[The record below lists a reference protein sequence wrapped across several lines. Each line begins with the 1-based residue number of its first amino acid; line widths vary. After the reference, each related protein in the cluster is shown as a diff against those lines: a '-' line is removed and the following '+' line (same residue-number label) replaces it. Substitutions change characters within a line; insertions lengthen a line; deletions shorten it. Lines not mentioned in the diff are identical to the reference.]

1 MKSSGR
7 CDSIGMATQARF
19 RVQRPWTSYGLG
31 FRWLGLLRHT
41 ATKYRP
47 TPGQP
52 GFNTYMI
59 VDGTPGSE
67 HTHDVRLLLRV
78 TGLVNNVTSITYILG
93 IVTSVSHVTSAYP
106 SNDMPLKQTDTYWSC
121 DPGSAESTGRE
132 VCQTEGYYYNAT
144 QPMAL
149 TCIAG
154 TTRCS
159 INTSRSS
166 KGVHPS
172 CQMFLNTLLT
182 WYRKGAS
189 VRAITSSATFRER
202 HYLFWV
208 HVVTTHANLLSAEPL
223 AEVLRARIRRRLA
236 AENRW

>member
-1 MKSSGR
+1 M
-7 CDSIGMATQARF
+7 C
-19 RVQRPWTSYGLG
+19 
-31 FRWLGLLRHT
+31 
-41 ATKYRP
+41 
-47 TPGQP
+47 
-52 GFNTYMI
+52 NTHY
-59 VDGTPGSE
+59 
-67 HTHDVRLLLRV
+67 
-78 TGLVNNVTSITYILG
+78 

-132 VCQTEGYYYNAT
+132 VC
-144 QPMAL
+144 
-149 TCIAG
+149 IDG

-202 HYLFWV
+202 RYLFWV
-208 HVVTTHANLLSAEPL
+208 HVVATHANLLSAEPL
-223 AEVLRARIRRRLA
+223 AEVLRARIWRRLA